1 MSIYWTKKHIC
12 GCEKTTKKGWR
23 HHATSPCLVYN
34 SNPILSR
41 NSQPPQGSQRV
52 DTWRRWIQQSLH
64 TNYNCP
70 VRFLCVNTLWL
81 NTWWVSE
88 KGKGG
93 KSFVAG
99 NGNLRKGHI
108 IESVG
113 TPNLV
118 TGRSSN
124 KEWWWREHGECLN
137 NIAGRLI
144 LRVVGKVLE
153 PPNHVTIAPWN
164 HNAIQLCRWEPNQL
178 NSEQ

>member
-1 MSIYWTKKHIC
+1 MGIYWTKNIFL
-12 GCEKTTKKGWR
+12 GVQRRPRKGG
-23 HHATSPCLVYN
+23 ATMQASLCLVYN
-34 SNPILSR
+34 SNPILSK
-41 NSQPPQGSQRV
+41 NSQPPQGSRRV
-52 DTWRRWIQQSLH
+52 DTWRRWVQQSLH

-118 TGRSSN
+118 TGRTSN
-124 KEWWWREHGECLN
+124 KEWRWREHGECLN
-137 NIAGRLI
+137 NIAGRFI
-144 LRVVGKVLE
+144 LRVTGKVSGC
-153 PPNHVTIAPWN
+153 HASM
-164 HNAIQLCRWEPNQL
+164 ACFSQLC
-178 NSEQ
+178 